1 MLVDYVMVKN
11 INLRK
16 TCLNETEF
24 VIIKMLETNG
34 TCTCNKGLLSNCGQD
49 CFYL

>member
-1 MLVDYVMVKN
+1 MFERN
-11 INLRK
+11 RICN
-16 TCLNETEF
+16 
-24 VIIKMLETNG
+24 KMLETNG